1 MASTEF
7 RGPAQMLRAAKYSW
21 QGIRAAWRFEASFR
35 LEVMA
40 LVLAVPG
47 AYLLGR
53 SAVEKALLLA
63 CYLLVPA
70 MELMNAGLEAIV
82 DKTTPEMHELAGR
95 AKDMGSAAVF
105 FCMMIAALM
114 WLSVA
119 LDRFVLSP

>member
-35 LEVMA
+35 LEVLA

-53 SAVEKALLLA
+53 SAVEKALLLV